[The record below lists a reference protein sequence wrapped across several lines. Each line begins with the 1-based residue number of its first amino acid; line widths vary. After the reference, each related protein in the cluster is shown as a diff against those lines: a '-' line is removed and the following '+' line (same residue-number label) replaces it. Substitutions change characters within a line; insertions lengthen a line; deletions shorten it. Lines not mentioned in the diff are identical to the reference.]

1 MPAVT
6 VEDLLVLPRI
16 DNPVPGVVE
25 RPVRAVTNSRPAREG
40 AGFPVWKAFAGSTY
54 TAVDPFLMLDQ
65 IGPVVYGPKEAVGA
79 PWHPHRGFETV
90 SYVMDGETAHKDS
103 NGGGGLIA
111 DGDTQWMTAGAGILH
126 DELPSERMFNT
137 GGPTHAI
144 QLWVNLPARL
154 KMAPPRYQAIE
165 KGNLTLL
172 TSPDGG
178 ALVRIIAGTL
188 AGHAGPGSTYTPI
201 TLAHATVESGAQLSV
216 PWEPTHSA
224 LVYVLT
230 GEGFVGA
237 EGRPVSAHQLVE
249 FGGGDSLTVRAGDG
263 GPLDVLLMGGQR
275 IKEPVAQYGPFVMNT
290 RAELVQAFEDY
301 EAGRLGTIPASE
313 FTHMPRSAD

>member
-6 VEDLLVLPRI
+6 VDDLLVLPRLEQPPA
-16 DNPVPGVVE
+16 DH
-25 RPVRAVTNSRPAREG
+25 RQRAVRAVTNSRAAREG

-54 TAVDPFLMLDQ
+54 AAVDPFLMLDQ
-65 IGPVVYGPKEAVGA
+65 IGPVVYGPREAVGA

-90 SYVMDGETAHKDS
+90 SYVIDGETAHKDS
-103 NGGGGLIA
+103 NGGGGLIG

-126 DELPSERMFNT
+126 DELPSERMFQV

-154 KMAPPRYQAIE
+154 KMAAPRYQAIE
-165 KGNLTLL
+165 KEQLGLV
-172 TSPDGG
+172 TSVDGG
-178 ALVRIIAGTL
+178 SLVRIIAGEL
-188 AGHAGPGSTYTPI
+188 GGHHGPGATYTPI
-201 TLAHATVESGAQLSV
+201 TLAHATLEPGAQLVV
-216 PWEPTHSA
+216 PWEPSHSA

-230 GEGFVGA
+230 GEGCVGSEA
-237 EGRPVSAHQLVE
+237 RPVSAHQLIE
-249 FGGGDSLTVRAGDG
+249 FGGGDAITVRAADA
-263 GPLDVLLMGGQR
+263 GPLDILLMGGQR

-290 RAELVQAFEDY
+290 RAELVKAFEDY

-313 FTHMPRSAD
+313 FSHPPGNA